1 MIWRGIAGF
10 LACFTLANLLGETFF
25 RGFDAN
31 IWWIDLRALPTALR
45 FAVLLIGAIALLIFC
60 LRPELIAR
68 LRVFWCSCVAGLALA
83 ALVNAIAFHALL
95 ARHQVRTNVPI
106 PLSLLIAGALLM
118 VTWKMLNAGDKAAPE
133 QRAYW
138 KAAAAFAACL
148 VAFPLAQ
155 VFFFGHTDYR
165 RPADAVVV
173 FGARAYANGTPS
185 GMLADRVATACEL
198 YRQGF
203 VRTLIFSGGPGDGP
217 VDEPHAMRQLA
228 LQLGVPDQAIIL
240 DPDGLNTEATARNTL
255 AIFDQ
260 IGARRILAVSHGYHL
275 PRIKMTYQR
284 VGIDV
289 LTVPARE
296 RTKIPSRSFAVSRE
310 VAALWVY
317 YFRPARGGPVLPHS
331 AIRVEVASS

>member
-10 LACFTLANLLGETFF
+10 LGTFTLVNLLGEMFF

-31 IWWIDLRALPTALR
+31 IWWIDLRAFPPVLRALTLLFGAVSLLVFSQRPIWIARARLP
-45 FAVLLIGAIALLIFC
+45 FC
-60 LRPELIAR
+60 L
-68 LRVFWCSCVAGLALA
+68 SAGVLALA
-83 ALVNAIAFHALL
+83 ALVNAITFYVLL
-95 ARHQVRTNVPI
+95 IDHRINSSVPV
-106 PLSLLIAGALLM
+106 PLSLLITSAL
-118 VTWKMLNAGDKAAPE
+118 VIVVWKISVVRHRPRKENRDI
-133 QRAYW
+133 W
-138 KAAAAFAACL
+138 KAFASFATCL
-148 VAFPLAQ
+148 IVFPLAQ
-155 VFFFGHTDYR
+155 VFFFGQTDYR

-198 YRQGF
+198 YRKGL

-228 LQLGVPDQAIIL
+228 LQLGVPDQAILL
-240 DPDGLNTEATARNTL
+240 DPDGLNTEATARNTRS
-255 AIFDQ
+255 IFDQ

-275 PRIKMTYQR
+275 PRIKLSYQR

-317 YFRPARGGPVLPHS
+317 YLRAGRT
-331 AIRVEVASS
+331 